1 MQFKNKGFEFKDT
14 KKKKYCVVLD
24 NQNEH
29 IVSSMNWKRYPFDFD
44 SHYRDQN
51 LIFVYNQN
59 VTNS

>member
-1 MQFKNKGFEFKDT
+1 
-14 KKKKYCVVLD
+14 
-24 NQNEH
+24 
-29 IVSSMNWKRYPFDFD
+29 MNWKRYPFDFD